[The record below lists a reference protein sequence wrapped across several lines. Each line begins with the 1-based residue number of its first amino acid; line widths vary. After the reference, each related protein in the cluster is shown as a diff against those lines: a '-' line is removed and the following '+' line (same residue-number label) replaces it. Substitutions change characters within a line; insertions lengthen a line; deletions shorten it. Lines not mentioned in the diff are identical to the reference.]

1 MARRGNPF
9 SQNCFVDDN
18 YETSFTENFI
28 LEQTVNTEVEV
39 PEHLYPIPFEVM
51 MTTKYIQG
59 HM

>member
-1 MARRGNPF
+1 MDGRGNPF
-9 SQNCFVDDN
+9 SRNCFVDDN
-18 YETSFTENFI
+18 YETSFTENLI
-28 LEQTVNTEVEV
+28 LEQIVNTEVEV